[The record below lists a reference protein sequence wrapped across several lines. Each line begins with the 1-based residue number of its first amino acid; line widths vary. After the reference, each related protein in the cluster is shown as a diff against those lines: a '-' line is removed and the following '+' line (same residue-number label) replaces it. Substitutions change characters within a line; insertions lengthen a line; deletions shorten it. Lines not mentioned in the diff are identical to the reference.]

1 VNEAKG
7 ISMKRVLRV
16 LTTVFLYGAT
26 WQLPAQDLTIPPQF
40 APLALGQG
48 MAKNFSESSVQGT
61 KVVVYP
67 EVCTWYGA
75 LRFAEASKD
84 KALLEQL
91 RKRFDDLLAVSN
103 QARVPNTRHVD
114 FEIFGVVPLELYRQ
128 TGEKRYLEMGRRFA
142 DFQWENP
149 QPDGLS
155 VETRYWVDDM
165 YMLTI
170 LQLEAYRATKDV
182 KYLHRAAKEMT
193 AYLAKLQQPNGLFFH
208 APDVKYYWGRG
219 NGWFAAG
226 MAEMLTSLP
235 KDAPE
240 FPVILAGYRKM
251 MAALLSMQPKDGVWR
266 QLIDNDESW
275 SESSASGMFTFA
287 MAEGIRMGW
296 LDKAVYGPA
305 AYRAW
310 IGVSGLIDQD
320 YKVTG
325 VCEGTNKQDS
335 LTYYL
340 LRKRRTGDLH
350 GQAALLWA
358 STAMLQLTSAGGTP
372 VIHQGQ

>member
-1 VNEAKG
+1 
-7 ISMKRVLRV
+7 MKLVLRV
-16 LTTVFLYGAT
+16 ITAAFLYGAAS
-26 WQLPAQDLTIPPQF
+26 QLLGQDLTIPLQF
-40 APLALGQG
+40 APLTLGKA
-48 MAKNFSESSVQGT
+48 MATNFSESTVQGS

-67 EVCTWYGA
+67 EVCAWYGA
-75 LRFAEASKD
+75 LKFAEASHD
-84 KALLEQL
+84 KALLDQL
-91 RKRFDDLLAVSN
+91 RKRFDELLAVNN

-114 FEIFGVVPLELYRQ
+114 FDIFGVVPLELYRQ
-128 TGEKRYLEMGRRFA
+128 TGEKRYLEIGRRFA
-142 DFQWENP
+142 DLQWENSR
-149 QPDGLS
+149 PDGLS
-155 VETRYWVDDM
+155 AETRYWVDDM

-170 LQLEAYRATKDV
+170 LQLEAFRTTNDA

-193 AYLAKLQQPNGLFFH
+193 SYLAKLQQPNGLFFH

-226 MAEMLTSLP
+226 MAEMLTTLP
-235 KDAPE
+235 KDDPD

-266 QLIDNDESW
+266 QLIDNDASW
-275 SESSASGMFTFA
+275 AESSSSGMFTFA
-287 MAEGIRMGW
+287 MAEGIRQGW

-305 AYRAW
+305 ALRAW

-320 YKVTG
+320 HKVTS
-325 VCEGTNKQDS
+325 VCEGTNKEDS

-340 LRKRRTGDLH
+340 QRKRRTGDLH

-358 STAMLQLTSAGGTP
+358 STAMLKLTSAPARTLP
-372 VIHQGQ
+372 QQGQ

>member
-1 VNEAKG
+1 MRFALHIVTALG
-7 ISMKRVLRV
+7 LCC
-16 LTTVFLYGAT
+16 TTA
-26 WQLPAQDLTIPPQF
+26 QLSSQQLAIPPQF
-40 APLALGQG
+40 APQMLGKALA
-48 MAKNFSESSVQGT
+48 ANFSESSVQGI

-67 EVCTWYGA
+67 EVCAWYGA
-75 LRFAEASKD
+75 LKFAEASND
-84 KALLEQL
+84 KVLLEQL
-91 RKRFDDLLAVSN
+91 RKRFDDLLAVNN

-114 FEIFGVVPLELYRQ
+114 FEVFGVVPLELYRQ
-128 TGEKRYLEMGRRFA
+128 TGEKRYLEMGLRFA
-142 DFQWENP
+142 DLQWESP
-149 QPDGLS
+149 TSDGLS

-170 LQLEAYRATKDV
+170 LQLEAFRATGDA

-193 AYLAKLQQPNGLFFH
+193 VYLAKLQQPNGLFFH
-208 APDVKYYWGRG
+208 APDVKFYWGRG

-226 MAEMLTSLP
+226 MAEMLISLP
-235 KDAPE
+235 KDDPQY
-240 FPVILAGYRKM
+240 PVILAGYRKM

-266 QLIDNDESW
+266 QLLDNDASW
-275 SESSASGMFTFA
+275 AESSASGMFTFA
-287 MAEGIRMGW
+287 MAEGIHMGW

-310 IGVSGLIDQD
+310 IGVSGLADQD
-320 YKVTG
+320 YKVTS
-325 VCEGTNKQDS
+325 VCEGTNKENS

-358 STAMLQLTSAGGTP
+358 STAMLELSSANTTQS
-372 VIHQGQ
+372 VAQQKQ